1 VNVDPGNKKGESD
14 SFAESADKLENPL
27 GRAAA
32 RIIPARIRG
41 GRHDRTDTT
50 YEELERATLELVKK
64 ESCTNWEVSDLLLD
78 AFPPDLPADKLDLR
92 LEQFLAD
99 TKASGRLGLD
109 LVGVTESRAVALAF
123 PPDERREDCSW
134 EVHRLLKDKKQLLRD
149 GMTVAEARA
158 VARAASPA
166 ELESAT
172 EGLWHLGD
180 ICTEMAELLE
190 RATAQE
196 ARVQGSL
203 PFVVSEL
210 VEAAL
215 YQLLEVR
222 EGLTDRVGAEPQPPL
237 RPETSDPPVR

>member
-196 ARVQGSL
+196 ARVQSSL

>member
-1 VNVDPGNKKGESD
+1 MDPGNNKGESD

-64 ESCTNWEVSDLLLD
+64 ESCTNWEVSDLLLE

-123 PPDERREDCSW
+123 PPDERREDCTW

>member
-1 VNVDPGNKKGESD
+1 VNVEPGNNKGESD

-64 ESCTNWEVSDLLLD
+64 ESCTNWEVSDLLIE

-99 TKASGRLGLD
+99 TKASGRLDLD

-134 EVHRLLKDKKQLLRD
+134 EVHRLLKDKKQLLSD

-158 VARAASPA
+158 IARAASPA

-222 EGLTDRVGAEPQPPL
+222 EGLTDRVGA
-237 RPETSDPPVR
+237 

>member
-1 VNVDPGNKKGESD
+1 MDPGNNKGEND

-32 RIIPARIRG
+32 RIIPTRIRG
-41 GRHDRTDTT
+41 GRHDRTDKT

-64 ESCTNWEVSDLLLD
+64 EDRTNWEVSDLLLE

-99 TKASGRLGLD
+99 TKASGRLDLD

-123 PPDERREDCSW
+123 PPDERREDCRW
-134 EVHRLLKDKKQLLRD
+134 EVHRLLKNQKQLLRD
-149 GMTVAEARA
+149 GMTVTEARA
-158 VARAASPA
+158 VAGAASPA
-166 ELESAT
+166 ELEIAT
-172 EGLWHLGD
+172 EGLWHLSD

-196 ARVQGSL
+196 ALVPGSL

-215 YQLLEVR
+215 CQLLEVR
-222 EGLTDRVGAEPQPPL
+222 EGLTDRVGDEPQLPL